1 MIGAIALSIAVL
13 AGITVSQ
20 YARRTAQQHAPPEP
34 DEDDIEPLYYFDYLT
49 FNEKFLEVQN
59 SSDRLHAIEQLK
71 EDVSC
76 CTPDSQLPITITWI
90 SPADGEQHEYEVFCD
105 GLNTTTECILDIIDR
120 EEYEIQMRL
129 SRQCERLSSTA
140 RGSVSEEEILNAVRK
155 KMQNESG
162 E

>member
-1 MIGAIALSIAVL
+1 MIGAIALSISVL

-59 SSDRLHAIEQLK
+59 SSMRLQAIEQLK
-71 EDVSC
+71 EDVTSC
-76 CTPDSQLPITITWI
+76 SPDNQLPITLSW
-90 SPADGEQHEYEVFCD
+90 SSLADGEQHEYDIYCD
-105 GLNTTTECILDIIDR
+105 GLNTATECILDIIDR
-120 EEYEIQMRL
+120 EEHETQFRL

-140 RGSVSEEEILNAVRK
+140 RGSISDEEILDAVRK
-155 KMQNESG
+155 KFESG
-162 E
+162 VGE